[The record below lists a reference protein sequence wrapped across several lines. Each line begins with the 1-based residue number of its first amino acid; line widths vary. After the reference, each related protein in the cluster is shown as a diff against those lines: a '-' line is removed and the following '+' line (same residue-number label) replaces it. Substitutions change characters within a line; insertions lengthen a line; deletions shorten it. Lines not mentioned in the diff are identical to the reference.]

1 MLGLRE
7 VIERLHLKWNYLIPS
22 LRLTNRMMS
31 LNRLEELLKGHFA
44 LLLQITTGLEQRGK
58 WKHLGVP
65 SFTGS

>member
-7 VIERLHLKWNYLIPS
+7 VIERLHLKRNDLIPS

-44 LLLQITTGLEQRGK
+44 LLLQITIGLEQRGRMEA
-58 WKHLGVP
+58 LRCP
-65 SFTGS
+65 QLYR